1 VSAFDWKKLSPHV
14 PVKRG
19 DDAYV
24 ERPFDGGER
33 LAMKVRAG
41 LGPVAV
47 AGPVGCGKSTEV
59 ASAKELLTT
68 DYAAMLLQLDRT
80 ENLRLTDDPDL
91 AVTVVMEAF
100 SKELKRPG
108 FVDMWRRNARD
119 ALLDGLRSM
128 KAAQGKLGVAVLF
141 DGLEKMRPESALAVV
156 RQLLALRDEARFV
169 FVVPS
174 SLVTG
179 PETYLLSSEDV
190 RVFPIRAVPVGVSV
204 RKEGENFL
212 KEIARRRL
220 GVAQLP
226 PELTPVFDRA
236 ALASGGLP
244 RAFLQI
250 LQDAAGYA
258 SLEQREA
265 PSPEDLRNALQD
277 HAESIRRLLREG
289 DLAALYHAHDTDG
302 LEVPLERRL
311 RLLSHGILLEYSGQS
326 GRSVVRRHPLT
337 DPELLKVLGLA

>member
-1 VSAFDWKKLSPHV
+1 MSAFDWKKLSPHL

-19 DDAYV
+19 DDVYV

-41 LGPVAV
+41 LGPIAV
-47 AGPVGCGKSTEV
+47 AGPVGCGKSTEL
-59 ASAKELLTT
+59 ASANALLAA
-68 DYAAMLLQLDRT
+68 DYLALLVQLDRV
-80 ENLRLTDDPDL
+80 ENLRQTNDPAL
-91 AVTVVMEAF
+91 AVPLVNESFLAGFEAVG
-100 SKELKRPG
+100 LP
-108 FVDMWRRNARD
+108 VRRDRSFRD
-119 ALLDGLRSM
+119 SILECLRTL
-128 KAAQGKLGVAVLF
+128 KAAQARAGVAVLF
-141 DGLEKMRPESALAVV
+141 DGLEKMRPEIAFVVV
-156 RQLLALRDEARFV
+156 REFLELREEVRLV
-169 FVVPS
+169 FVVPP

-190 RVFPIRAVPVGVSV
+190 RVFPIRAVPVNVSA
-204 RKEGENFL
+204 RREGETFL

-226 PELTPVFDRA
+226 PELTPIFDRA

-258 SLEQREA
+258 ALEQRNT
-265 PSPEDLRNALQD
+265 PSQEDLRNALQD

-289 DLAALYHAHDTDG
+289 DQSALAQANDTDG

-311 RLLSHGILLEYSGQS
+311 RLLSHGILLEYPDPS
-326 GRSVVRRHPLT
+326 GRAVVRRHPLT
-337 DPELLKVLGLA
+337 DSNMLKFLGLV